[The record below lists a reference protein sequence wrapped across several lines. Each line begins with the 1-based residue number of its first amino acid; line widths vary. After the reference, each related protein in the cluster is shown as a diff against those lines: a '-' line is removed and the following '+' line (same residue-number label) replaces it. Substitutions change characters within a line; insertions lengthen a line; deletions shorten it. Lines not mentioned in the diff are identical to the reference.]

1 MSDDVQDTNDE
12 GTPPTSGDAA
22 AGDASESEASGA
34 EASGAEASGA
44 GVATAVEDA
53 PAGDASPEAAEQ
65 TDEQTPTEDDEGEAP
80 AALEAG
86 PAAPDPVRD
95 RLLLPLL
102 LPLGAMLAVFLFVVN
117 ISRVFIAS
125 GNDASVIVG
134 TIITVG
140 ILAGGAA
147 ISATPRLRSS
157 TLVMMLAGMMIIV
170 LSAGLL
176 SLGPSEEEEAAGDAG
191 YQQPG
196 GPPVATL
203 DVQALPSNTFQAADF
218 TVPAGVIQV
227 NYIQVGGTHT
237 LVFSNPEFS
246 GFQLA
251 VPGGPETG
259 KVELEP
265 GNYTIYCT
273 IPGHRAAGM
282 QANVT
287 VTPGPE
293 GGAPP
298 PGAAPPGS

>member
-1 MSDDVQDTNDE
+1 MSDDVQDTNEEDAA
-12 GTPPTSGDAA
+12 PTGGGA
-22 AGDASESEASGA
+22 AGDESGAETSGA

-44 GVATAVEDA
+44 GVATAVEDS
-53 PAGDASPEAAEQ
+53 PAGEASTEADEQ
-65 TDEQTPTEDDEGEAP
+65 TDEQTPAEDDEGEAP

-86 PAAPDPVRD
+86 PATPDPVRD

-102 LPLGAMLAVFLFVVN
+102 LPLGAMVAVFLFVVN

-125 GNDASVIVG
+125 GNEASVIVG

-140 ILAGGAA
+140 ILVGGAA

-157 TLVMMLAGMMIIV
+157 TLVMLLAGMMIIV

-218 TVPAGVIQV
+218 TVPAGIIQV
-227 NYIQVGGTHT
+227 NYIPVGGTHT
-237 LVFSNPEFS
+237 LVFSNPEFT

-287 VTPGPE
+287 VTPAPE

-298 PGAAPPGS
+298 PGGAPPGS